1 MSITVSNILKPFWV
15 WRCQMKKMGKK
26 GAFSLNDLPQVA
38 LSFLL
43 IGVFF
48 AIALVILSSLAA
60 NTTISS
66 NANAQGAVNKTI
78 TAVSE
83 IPNNWLLL
91 VAVIVAASI
100 VIGIVIS
107 NLGGASSGR

>member
-1 MSITVSNILKPFWV
+1 
-15 WRCQMKKMGKK
+15 MKQTIFKSKK
-26 GAFSLNDLPQVA
+26 GAMSLGELPQIA
-38 LSFLL
+38 LTFLL

-48 AIALVILSSLAA
+48 AIALVILASLQS
-60 NTTISS
+60 NTTIAA

-78 TAVSE
+78 LAVAE

-91 VAVIVAASI
+91 VAVIVAAAI

-107 NLGGASSGR
+107 NLGGASGTR

>member
-1 MSITVSNILKPFWV
+1 
-15 WRCQMKKMGKK
+15 MKKMGKK
-26 GAFSLNDLPQVA
+26 GAFSLGDLPQVA

-48 AIALVILSSLAA
+48 AVALVILASLSN
-60 NTTISS
+60 NTSISGS
-66 NANAQGAVNKTI
+66 ASADTAVNNTI
-78 TAVSE
+78 LAVSE

-91 VAVIVAASI
+91 IAVVVAAAI

-107 NLGGASSGR
+107 NLGGAGGMRS

>member
-1 MSITVSNILKPFWV
+1 MAMSMS
-15 WRCQMKKMGKK
+15 
-26 GAFSLNDLPQVA
+26 DLPGVA
-38 LSFLL
+38 LTFLL

-48 AIALVILSSLAA
+48 AVALVILASLQA
-60 NTTISS
+60 NTTV
-66 NANAQGAVNKTI
+66 NANSAANAAVTKTI

-91 VAVIVAASI
+91 IAVIVAAAI

-107 NLGGASSGR
+107 NLGGVSTGRV

>member
-1 MSITVSNILKPFWV
+1 
-15 WRCQMKKMGKK
+15 MKKMNKK
-26 GAFSLNDLPQVA
+26 GAFSIGELPSVA
-38 LSFLL
+38 LTFLL
-43 IGVFF
+43 VGIFF
-48 AIALVILSSLAA
+48 AIALVILASLQA

-66 NANAQGAVNKTI
+66 NSAANAAVTKTI

-91 VAVIVAASI
+91 IAVIVAAAI

-107 NLGGASSGR
+107 NLGGSKGGR

>member
-1 MSITVSNILKPFWV
+1 
-15 WRCQMKKMGKK
+15 MKKMNKK
-26 GAFSLNDLPQVA
+26 GVFSLGDLPNVA
-38 LSFLL
+38 LVFLL

-48 AIALVILSSLAA
+48 AVALVILASLQANTTVSSNSAA
-60 NTTISS
+60 NT
-66 NANAQGAVNKTI
+66 AVGKTI

-91 VAVIVAASI
+91 IAVIVAAAI

-107 NLGGASSGR
+107 NLGGESMRRV

>member
-1 MSITVSNILKPFWV
+1 
-15 WRCQMKKMGKK
+15 MKKMGKK
-26 GAFSLNDLPQVA
+26 GAFGIGDLPQVA

-48 AIALVILSSLAA
+48 AVALVILASLQANSSISANSAA
-60 NTTISS
+60 NTSVG
-66 NANAQGAVNKTI
+66 NTI

-91 VAVIVAASI
+91 IAVVVAAAI

-107 NLGGASSGR
+107 NLGGAGGMRS